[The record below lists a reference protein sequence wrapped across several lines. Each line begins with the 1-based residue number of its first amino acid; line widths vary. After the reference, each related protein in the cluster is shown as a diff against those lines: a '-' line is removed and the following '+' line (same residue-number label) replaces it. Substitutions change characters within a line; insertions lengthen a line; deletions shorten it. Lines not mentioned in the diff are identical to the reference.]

1 MRKRTVLFA
10 VLLLLTL
17 AIVLGYLYLPAY
29 LEKVFGGFSLP
40 PSAIRELT

>member
-10 VLLLLTL
+10 VLLLTL

>member
-1 MRKRTVLFA
+1 MRKRIVLFA
-10 VLLLLTL
+10 VLLLTL

-40 PSAIRELT
+40 PSAIRELA

>member
-10 VLLLLTL
+10 VLLLTL
-17 AIVLGYLYLPAY
+17 AVVLGYLYLPAY

>member
-10 VLLLLTL
+10 VLLLTL

-40 PSAIRELT
+40 PSAIRELA

>member
-10 VLLLLTL
+10 VLLLTL
-17 AIVLGYLYLPAY
+17 AVVLGYLYLPAY

-40 PSAIRELT
+40 PSAIRELA

>member
-1 MRKRTVLFA
+1 MRRRTVLFA
-10 VLLLLTL
+10 VLLLTL

-40 PSAIRELT
+40 PSAIRELA